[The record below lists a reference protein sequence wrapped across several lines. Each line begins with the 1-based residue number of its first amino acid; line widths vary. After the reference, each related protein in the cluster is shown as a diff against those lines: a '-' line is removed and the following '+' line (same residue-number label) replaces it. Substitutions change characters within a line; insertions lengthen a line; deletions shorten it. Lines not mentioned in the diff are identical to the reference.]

1 MGIKLILLK
10 SGEDI
15 IADITEMTVG
25 EDDNKRVVGY
35 YLNRPCVVKMLRP
48 EEQDDGA
55 KSGFEVSLFPWMPL
69 SSDEIIP
76 IAVDW
81 LITVVN
87 PVPKLKQMYEED
99 VVNNGQND
107 QDDIP
112 DEQSSIGLTD

>member
-1 MGIKLILLK
+1 
-10 SGEDI
+10 
-15 IADITEMTVG
+15 
-25 EDDNKRVVGY
+25 
-35 YLNRPCVVKMLRP
+35 
-48 EEQDDGA
+48 
-55 KSGFEVSLFPWMPL
+55 MPL

>member
-69 SSDEIIP
+69 SSDEVIP

-81 LITVVN
+81 LITMVE
-87 PVPKLKQMYEED
+87 PVTRLKEMYVED
-99 VVNNGQND
+99 VLNGQD
-107 QDDIP
+107 GKDD
-112 DEQSSIGLTD
+112 SSDNEGDTDISD